1 MKNFVKY
8 TLIALLLPTSFCVKA
23 QKTTEKSISSPSNYG
38 LEIITGA
45 ENSAAYIALL
55 QHKNIGV
62 VANQTSIVRIKTAP
76 SSYQEHEHLVDFLL
90 KNKINV
96 LKIFSPEHGFRG
108 EADAGA
114 KVNSSVDEKT
124 QIPIISLY
132 GKNKKPSKEQLSGID
147 VLVFDMQDVGVR
159 FYTYIST
166 LHYVMEVAAENNKE
180 IIVLDR
186 PNPNAHYIDGPILQP
201 KFRSFVG
208 MHPVPIVYGMTIG
221 EYAQMINGEGWLN
234 NRQKAKLTVIPLK
247 NYTHQSR
254 YSLPVKPSPNL
265 PNDRAINLYPSTC
278 LFEGTQVNEGRGTEM
293 QFQVYGSPYLK
304 NMPYQ
309 YTPISRKGASDPKFK
324 NQLCFGE
331 NLSETPYLDA
341 IDLRWLIRAYTQN
354 TLPNFWTKNGKNY
367 WIDQLSG
374 TDALRM
380 QIEKGLTQE
389 QIKATWEEGLKNFRN
404 TRQKYLLYKD

>member
-147 VLVFDMQDVGVR
+147 VLVFDMQDVGAR

-166 LHYVMEVAAENNKE
+166 LHYVMEAAAENNKE

>member
-62 VANQTSIVRIKTAP
+62 VANQTSIVRIKTSP

-147 VLVFDMQDVGVR
+147 VLVFDMQDVGAR

-166 LHYVMEVAAENNKE
+166 LHYVMEAAAENNKE

>member
-1 MKNFVKY
+1 MKNLVKY

-23 QKTTEKSISSPSNYG
+23 QNTTEKSISSPSDYG

-45 ENSAAYIALL
+45 ENSETYLALL
-55 QHKNIGV
+55 QHKKIGI
-62 VANQTSIVRIKTAP
+62 VANQTSIVRTKAAP
-76 SSYQEHEHLVDFLL
+76 SSYQNHEHLVDYLL

-124 QIPIISLY
+124 QLPIVSLY
-132 GKNKKPSKEQLSGID
+132 GKNKKPSKEQLAGID
-147 VLVFDMQDVGVR
+147 ILVFDMQDVGAR

-166 LHYVMEVAAENNKE
+166 LHYVMEAAAENNKE
-180 IIVLDR
+180 VIVLDR
-186 PNPNAHYIDGPILQP
+186 PNPNAHYIDGPILQN
-201 KFRSFVG
+201 KFKSFVG
-208 MHPVPIVYGMTIG
+208 MHPVPIVYGMTMG

-324 NQLCFGE
+324 DQLCFGE

-341 IDLRWLIRAYTQN
+341 IDLSWLIRAYTQN
-354 TLPNFWTKNGKNY
+354 TLANFWTKNGKHY

-374 TDALRM
+374 TDELRL
-380 QIEKGLTQE
+380 QIEKGWSEE
-389 QIKATWEEGLKNFRN
+389 QIKATWQEGLNNFRQV
-404 TRQKYLLYKD
+404 RQKYLLYKD

>member
-1 MKNFVKY
+1 MKNLVKY

-23 QKTTEKSISSPSNYG
+23 QNTTEKSISNPSDYG
-38 LEIITGA
+38 LEIISGA
-45 ENSAAYIALL
+45 ENSENYLALL
-55 QHKNIGV
+55 QHKKIGI
-62 VANQTSIVRIKTAP
+62 VANQTSIVRTKAAP
-76 SSYQEHEHLVDFLL
+76 SSYQNHEHLVDYLL

-124 QIPIISLY
+124 QLPIVSLY
-132 GKNKKPSKEQLSGID
+132 GKNKKPSKEQLAGID
-147 VLVFDMQDVGVR
+147 ILVFDMQDVGAR

-166 LHYVMEVAAENNKE
+166 LHYVMEAAAENNKE
-180 IIVLDR
+180 VIVLDR
-186 PNPNAHYIDGPILQP
+186 PNPNAHYIDGPILQN
-201 KFRSFVG
+201 KFKSFVG
-208 MHPVPIVYGMTIG
+208 MHPVPIVYGMTMG

-324 NQLCFGE
+324 DQLCFGE
-331 NLSETPYLDA
+331 NLSETPYLNA
-341 IDLRWLIRAYTQN
+341 IDLSWLIRAYTQN
-354 TLPNFWTKNGKNY
+354 TLANFWTKNGKNY

-374 TDALRM
+374 TDELRL
-380 QIEKGLTQE
+380 QIEKGWSEE
-389 QIKATWEEGLKNFRN
+389 QIKATWQEGLNNFRQV
-404 TRQKYLLYKD
+404 RQKYLLYKD

>member
-147 VLVFDMQDVGVR
+147 VLVFDMQDVGAR

-166 LHYVMEVAAENNKE
+166 LHHVMEVAAENNKE

-389 QIKATWEEGLKNFRN
+389 KIKATWEEGLKNFRN

>member
-147 VLVFDMQDVGVR
+147 VLVFDIQDVGVR

-278 LFEGTQVNEGRGTEM
+278 LFEGTQVNEGRGTET
-293 QFQVYGSPYLK
+293 VS
-304 NMPYQ
+304 
-309 YTPISRKGASDPKFK
+309 YTHLTLPT
-324 NQLCFGE
+324 
-331 NLSETPYLDA
+331 TPYV
-341 IDLRWLIRAYTQN
+341 
-354 TLPNFWTKNGKNY
+354 
-367 WIDQLSG
+367 
-374 TDALRM
+374 
-380 QIEKGLTQE
+380 
-389 QIKATWEEGLKNFRN
+389 
-404 TRQKYLLYKD
+404 

>member
-147 VLVFDMQDVGVR
+147 VLVFDIQDVGVR

>member
-1 MKNFVKY
+1 MKNLVKY

-23 QKTTEKSISSPSNYG
+23 QNTTEKSISSPSDYG
-38 LEIITGA
+38 LEIISGA
-45 ENSAAYIALL
+45 ENSETYLALL
-55 QHKNIGV
+55 QHKKIGI
-62 VANQTSIVRIKTAP
+62 VANQTSIVRTKAAP
-76 SSYQEHEHLVDFLL
+76 SSYQNHEHLLDYLL

-124 QIPIISLY
+124 QLPIVSLY
-132 GKNKKPSKEQLSGID
+132 GKNKKPSKEQLAGID
-147 VLVFDMQDVGVR
+147 ILVFDMQDVGAR

-166 LHYVMEVAAENNKE
+166 LHYVMEAAAENNKE
-180 IIVLDR
+180 VIVLDR
-186 PNPNAHYIDGPILQP
+186 PNPNAHYIDGPILQN
-201 KFRSFVG
+201 KFKSFVG
-208 MHPVPIVYGMTIG
+208 MHPVPIVYGMTMG

-324 NQLCFGE
+324 DQLCFGE
-331 NLSETPYLDA
+331 NLSETPYLNA
-341 IDLRWLIRAYTQN
+341 IDLSWLIRAYTQN
-354 TLPNFWTKNGKNY
+354 TLANFWTKNGKNY

-374 TDALRM
+374 TDELRL
-380 QIEKGLTQE
+380 QIEKGWSEE
-389 QIKATWEEGLKNFRN
+389 QIKATWQEGLNNFRQV
-404 TRQKYLLYKD
+404 RQKYLLYKD

>member
-1 MKNFVKY
+1 MKNLVKY

-23 QKTTEKSISSPSNYG
+23 QNTTEKSISSPSDYG
-38 LEIITGA
+38 LEIVSGA
-45 ENSAAYIALL
+45 ENSETYLALL
-55 QHKNIGV
+55 QHKKIGI
-62 VANQTSIVRIKTAP
+62 VANQTSIVRTKAAP
-76 SSYQEHEHLVDFLL
+76 SSYQNHEHLLDYLL

-124 QIPIISLY
+124 QLPIVSLY
-132 GKNKKPSKEQLSGID
+132 GKNKKPSKEQLAGID
-147 VLVFDMQDVGVR
+147 ILVFDMQDVGAR

-166 LHYVMEVAAENNKE
+166 LHYVMEAAAENNKE
-180 IIVLDR
+180 VIVLDR
-186 PNPNAHYIDGPILQP
+186 PNPNAHYIDGPILQN
-201 KFRSFVG
+201 KFKSFVG
-208 MHPVPIVYGMTIG
+208 MHPVPIVYGMTMG

-324 NQLCFGE
+324 DQLCFGE

-341 IDLRWLIRAYTQN
+341 IDLSWLISAYTQN
-354 TLPNFWTKNGKNY
+354 TLANFWTKNGKHY

-374 TDALRM
+374 TDELRL
-380 QIEKGLTQE
+380 QIEKGWSEE
-389 QIKATWEEGLKNFRN
+389 QIKATWQEGLNNFRQV
-404 TRQKYLLYKD
+404 RQKYLLYKD